1 MNDFRKKINLNLLI
15 IFLVLAVSFLG
26 YFYLSKLIS
35 QKTKEIEDVRNDLSL
50 YNKSLL
56 NLAKLKELS
65 PQVEI
70 YQNKLNT
77 FLSNKDR
84 LIDLPRWISDVAR
97 TSKVTANFN
106 FKSEGENPTS
116 DKLGYQTFSLEVLGS
131 IEDIENFLY
140 KFEINSPNFLI
151 NLDDFSISETNE
163 NSYRFFT
170 TGRVF
175 YK

>member
-1 MNDFRKKINLNLLI
+1 MNDFGKKINLNLLI

-70 YQNKLNT
+70 YQNKFNT
-77 FLSNKDR
+77 FLPNKDR

-97 TSKVTANFN
+97 ASKVTVNFN
-106 FKSEGENPTS
+106 FKSEGENPIS

-140 KFEINSPNFLI
+140 KLEINSPNFLI

>member
-1 MNDFRKKINLNLLI
+1 MNDFGKKINLNLLI

-77 FLSNKDR
+77 FLPNKDR

-106 FKSEGENPTS
+106 FKSEGENPAS
-116 DKLGYQTFSLEVLGS
+116 DKLGHQIFSLEVLGS

>member
-1 MNDFRKKINLNLLI
+1 MNDFGKKINLNILI
-15 IFLVLAVSFLG
+15 LFLIFAVSFLG

-35 QKTKEIEDVRNDLSL
+35 QKSKEIEVVRNDLNL
-50 YNKSLL
+50 YTKSLI

-70 YQNKLNT
+70 YQNKLNV
-77 FLSNKDR
+77 FLPNKDR

-97 TSKVTANFN
+97 ASKVTANFN

-116 DKLGYQTFSLEVLGS
+116 DKLGYQTFSLEILGP
-131 IEDIENFLY
+131 IENIENFLY
-140 KFEINSPNFLI
+140 KLEINSPNFLI
-151 NLDDFSISETNE
+151 NLGDFSISETNE

-170 TGRVF
+170 AGQVF